1 MLGAALLSC
10 TSQDAATSSP
20 LATPSVQS
28 QAADLRTHLDLLL
41 SEHVMIVAKESAA
54 AVNHSDEY
62 SAYTTLLATN
72 SADLSGLIGSAFGN
86 TAAGQFAHE
95 WDAQNGYLVDYAIGV
110 VTHNDD
116 KAKAAMS
123 ALVTLVTPT
132 FARLITSMSRVPLDQ
147 VTQLTSQQIADDKA
161 FIDDVFAGSYTNY
174 YSHLDAAYAHTSRLG
189 DALATEIGLKFP
201 DKFPGDAFTPAV
213 DVHVSLDNLLQEHSY
228 LATMATDAAVA
239 GRTAESG
246 AASSAL
252 AGNGAALAAVFAA
265 SIGPAAGSRFTE
277 IWTARDNALLGY
289 AAGTSGA
296 KQVLTEKFVTDFTA
310 LAHIHRPQL
319 VDQVNATIKVIDD
332 QRAKSSKTVA
342 NDDRAA
348 ATAMQ
353 PVADSIQG

>member
-20 LATPSVQS
+20 LANPSVQS
-28 QAADLRTHLDLLL
+28 KAADLRTRIDLLL
-41 SEHVMIVAKESAA
+41 SEHAMIVAKESAA
-54 AVNHSDEY
+54 AVNHSDQY
-62 SAYTTLLATN
+62 ASYTSLLATN
-72 SADLSGLIGSAFGN
+72 SGDLSAVIGSAFGN
-86 TAAGQFAHE
+86 TAALQFTLA
-95 WDAQNGYLVDYAIGV
+95 WNAQNGYLVDYTIGV
-110 VTHNDD
+110 VTHNDV
-116 KAKAAMS
+116 KAKAAMAALTAS
-123 ALVTLVTPT
+123 ASQ
-132 FARLITSMSRVPLDQ
+132 FAQLINAMSRVPLDRA
-147 VTQLTSQQIADDKA
+147 TQLTSQGIADDKA
-161 FIDDVFAGSYTNY
+161 FIDDVFAGNYASY
-174 YSHLDAAYAHTSRLG
+174 YSHLDSAYAHTSRLG
-189 DALATEIGLKFP
+189 DALATEIALRFP
-201 DKFPGDAFTPAV
+201 DKFPGDAFAPAV

-239 GRTAESG
+239 GRTVESG

-310 LAHIHRPQL
+310 LVHIHRPQL

>member
-10 TSQDAATSSP
+10 TNQSASTSSP
-20 LATPSVQS
+20 PPSAAPT
-28 QAADLRTHLDLLL
+28 QAADLRVRLDLLL
-41 SEHVMIVAKESAA
+41 SEHVMIVAKESEA
-54 AVNHSDEY
+54 AVNHSDQY
-62 SAYTTLLATN
+62 ASYTSLLATN
-72 SADLSGLIGSAFGN
+72 SGDLSAVIGSAFGN
-86 TAAGQFAHE
+86 TAALQFTLA
-95 WDAQNGYLVDYAIGV
+95 WNAQNGYLVDYTIGV
-110 VTHNDD
+110 VTHNDG
-116 KAKAAMS
+116 KAKAAMAALTAS
-123 ALVTLVTPT
+123 APQ
-132 FARLITSMSRVPLDQ
+132 FAQLINAMSRVPLDQ
-147 VTQLTSQQIADDKA
+147 ATQLTSQRIADDKA
-161 FIDDVFAGSYTNY
+161 FIDDVFAANYASY
-174 YSHLDAAYAHTSRLG
+174 YSHLDSAYAHTSRLG
-189 DALATEIGLKFP
+189 DALATEIALRFP
-201 DKFPGDAFTPAV
+201 DKFPGDAFAPAV

-239 GRTAESG
+239 GRTVESG

-265 SIGPAAGSRFTE
+265 SISPAAGSRFTE

-319 VDQVNATIKVIDD
+319 VDQVNAMIKVIDD

>member
-1 MLGAALLSC
+1 
-10 TSQDAATSSP
+10 
-20 LATPSVQS
+20 
-28 QAADLRTHLDLLL
+28 
-41 SEHVMIVAKESAA
+41 MIVAKGSAA
-54 AVNHSDEY
+54 AVNHSDQY
-62 SAYTTLLATN
+62 ASYTSLLGTNAGALSAV
-72 SADLSGLIGSAFGN
+72 IGSAFGN
-86 TAAGQFAHE
+86 TAAFQFTSA
-95 WDAQNGYLVDYAIGV
+95 WNMQNAYLVDYAIGV

-116 KAKAAMS
+116 KAKAAMFELTHS
-123 ALVTLVTPT
+123 
-132 FARLITSMSRVPLDQ
+132 FAPQFAQLINSMSRVPLDQ
-147 VTQLTSQQIADDKA
+147 VTQLTSQRIADDKA
-161 FIDDVFAGSYTNY
+161 FIDDVFAGNYASY
-174 YSHLDAAYAHTSRLG
+174 YSHLDTAYGHTARLG
-189 DALATEIGLKFP
+189 DALATEIAIRFP
-201 DKFPGDAFTPAV
+201 DKFPGDAFTHAV
-213 DVHVSLDNLLQEHSY
+213 DLRVSLSNLLQEHSY

-239 GRTAESG
+239 GRTAESN

-252 AGNGAALAAVFAA
+252 AGNGSALAAVFKA

-277 IWTARDNALLGY
+277 IWTGMDNALLSY

-310 LAHIHRPQL
+310 LAHIHKPQL